1 MTNTVVDLEALQAVS
16 ARLLAAADAARDLSR
31 HPGVVRGRA
40 ADGGDDALRD
50 AAVHFAD
57 RWSWALD
64 RASYD
69 ARRIGE
75 PARCGGRHLPSHRA
89 RGRRRPRGAARR
101 RAGAMTGPGA
111 AGGPLPPCRLVGA
124 HGVPGDPDRVRRS
137 PPA

>member
-75 PARCGGRHLPSHRA
+75 LL
-89 RGRRRPRGAARR
+89 GAAVDTYRR
-101 RAGAMTGPGA
+101 TE
-111 AGGPLPPCRLVGA
+111 RLVGA
-124 HGVPGDPDRVRRS
+124 DLGALRDAGRAR
-137 PPA
+137 